1 MQSLTR
7 RWAEVRDSARL
18 TAHDAIVEL
27 EAARQRAAARLDRL
41 HEEASAAG
49 ARAGRRLDE
58 IHAEI
63 EKARAHLAEILER
76 LVAAADAPRLPRPEP
91 G

>member
-1 MQSLTR
+1 MR
-7 RWAEVRDSARL
+7 ASARL
-18 TAHDAIVEL
+18 TAHDALVEL
-27 EAARQRAAARLDRL
+27 EAARVRAAARLEHL
-41 HEEASAAG
+41 HAEAAAAG

-63 EKARAHLAEILER
+63 EKARANLVEILRR
-76 LVAAADAPRLPRPEP
+76 LVETAESLGMPDPQT